1 MTPTLF
7 LIIAAVAIFSWCLGH
22 RKGYDDATNR
32 PNTGFKPRRSI
43 CNGGWICLM
52 NYAQMIPTLCRYLS
66 RWKKLNLLKR
76 WQRVP
81 GNFDLAF
88 LPPGAGREENREL

>member
-1 MTPTLF
+1 
-7 LIIAAVAIFSWCLGH
+7 
-22 RKGYDDATNR
+22 
-32 PNTGFKPRRSI
+32 
-43 CNGGWICLM
+43 
-52 NYAQMIPTLCRYLS
+52 MIPTLCRYLS